1 MKQTPQPHPKPK
13 TLDELI
19 ANAEHY
25 ARYCMGNSGC
35 VTPALFFVGADGQ
48 GMFCP
53 ESLADGRDKD
63 NFADMSRF
71 VCIAHAVTIAVMVL
85 ESWAKFAAPGETFD
99 AMEAPSEA
107 IDRKEYVILTGESRD
122 GNRQK
127 FLPIIRSGNGRFFGF
142 GEPYEPGAEMTGRFA
157 GLIPSHTPDAQM
169 RELAK
174 AVLEVKGGR
183 VQPGTLLR
191 ASRRR

>member
-25 ARYCMGNSGC
+25 ANYCMGNSGC
-35 VTPALFFVGADGQ
+35 VTPALFFIGADGQ

-53 ESLADGRDKD
+53 KSLADGRDKD
-63 NFADMSRF
+63 DFADTSRF
-71 VCIAHAVTIAVMVL
+71 VCIAHAVSIAVMVL
-85 ESWAKFAAPGETFD
+85 ESWAKFAVPGETFD
-99 AMEAPSEA
+99 EKEAPSEA
-107 IDRKEYVILTGESRD
+107 IDRKEFVVLTGESRD

-142 GEPYEPGAEMTGRFA
+142 GEPYEPGAEMKGRFS

-169 RELAK
+169 RELAH
-174 AVLEVKGGR
+174 AVLQVKGGC
-183 VQPGTLLR
+183 VQAGGTSRLP
-191 ASRRR
+191 RRR

>member
-1 MKQTPQPHPKPK
+1 MQPTPQPHPTPR
-13 TLDELI
+13 TLDELL

-25 ARYCMGNSGC
+25 AAYCMGNSGS
-35 VTPALFFVGADGQ
+35 VTPALFFIGADGQ

-53 ESLADGRDKD
+53 DTLATGRDKD
-63 NFADMSRF
+63 NFADMARF

-85 ESWAKFAAPGETFD
+85 ESWAKFATPGEKFD
-99 AMEAPSEA
+99 ESEAPSEA

-142 GEPYEPGAEMTGRFA
+142 GEPYEPGAELTGRFA
-157 GLIPSHTPDAQM
+157 GLLPSNTPDAQM

-183 VQPGTLLR
+183 VQGGGTSRLP
-191 ASRRR
+191 RRR